1 MKFERLRVL
10 NISETDAGDNC
21 LQILGMYCKDLRYKN
36 VDNSFSSFINSDQGK
51 LTYFIREL
59 KVAHCMAIT
68 DAGIEGLCVSINRL
82 GKEDQ
87 RLGQCKSIETLI
99 IDGTSITKKG
109 LETALLNLPFLKH
122 LSTDLWLGPPVHFLA
137 QMHQP
142 DLNRK
147 QLKDIRKYS
156 LESLYLGNDT
166 IDYPS
171 LFHVQPDY
179 TRGSLGLV
187 ASLCPLVTSVN
198 IDLIA
203 GLTDSEILGLLS
215 LKSVNELGINGE
227 YVRFRTV
234 SFEGGIVPLL
244 KGFGSSLKVL
254 VLKAFLGDINVRA
267 IIEFCPKL
275 QSLKLNENNRYS
287 TTVSFKEDAKPYHS
301 KRSRIERKP
310 LVLKNLEKLRVV
322 RPYYVENAEA
332 QVEEQISSEDL
343 LCLISSPS
351 LIDIEIR
358 DCPNLTDCV
367 FESASEIHQFL
378 SLEKLTLFKCNS
390 LTRKGI
396 DVVMN
401 NQTPLKT
408 IDVRSCGNI
417 TDGDIALLISNARSE
432 KWQLS
437 VEYVNENGKRIK
449 M

>member
-1 MKFERLRVL
+1 
-10 NISETDAGDNC
+10 
-21 LQILGMYCKDLRYKN
+21 
-36 VDNSFSSFINSDQGK
+36 
-51 LTYFIREL
+51 
-59 KVAHCMAIT
+59 
-68 DAGIEGLCVSINRL
+68 
-82 GKEDQ
+82 
-87 RLGQCKSIETLI
+87 
-99 IDGTSITKKG
+99 
-109 LETALLNLPFLKH
+109 
-122 LSTDLWLGPPVHFLA
+122 
-137 QMHQP
+137 
-142 DLNRK
+142 
-147 QLKDIRKYS
+147 
-156 LESLYLGNDT
+156 
-166 IDYPS
+166 
-171 LFHVQPDY
+171 
-179 TRGSLGLV
+179 
-187 ASLCPLVTSVN
+187 
-198 IDLIA
+198 
-203 GLTDSEILGLLS
+203 
-215 LKSVNELGINGE
+215 
-227 YVRFRTV
+227 
-234 SFEGGIVPLL
+234 
-244 KGFGSSLKVL
+244 

-310 LVLKNLEKLRVV
+310 LVLKNLEKLLVV